1 MTAEVETIT
10 AQNARLRAELETERA
25 IVDRVW
31 KALGITTYAGAK
43 GKAIDELVAE
53 ATKKFIVEPST
64 QLAWKVLERRRVPVS
79 LWAMER
85 DAIEEANRLNIKYEA
100 ED

>member
-1 MTAEVETIT
+1 MQPQTETIE
-10 AQNARLRAELETERA
+10 AQNARLREELETERA

-31 KALGITTYAGAK
+31 KALGITTYGGAK

-53 ATKKFIVEPST
+53 VTKKFIVEPST
-64 QLAWKVLERRRVPVS
+64 ELAWKVLERRRVPVS
-79 LWAMER
+79 LWAVER
-85 DAIEEANRLNIKYEA
+85 DAIEEADRLNIKYES